1 MLSSASLV
9 TSLTLIG
16 TLAGAPLAGIAGLM
30 GIASTAVGVGS
41 IKLNKKVTKHE
52 KTISLAES
60 KHLSISRQ
68 VSKALTDGSISDV
81 EFNLILREIEN
92 YYSLKGQLRREVRIE
107 NKSSS
112 EKVDVEAIKYQKKLG
127 SLINING

>member
-1 MLSSASLV
+1 MLSSASLA

-16 TLAGAPLAGIAGLM
+16 AVAGAPLAGIAGLI
-30 GIASTAVGVGS
+30 GIASTTAGVGS
-41 IKLNKKVTKHE
+41 GRLNTKVTKHE

-60 KHLSISRQ
+60 NHLSVIRL
-68 VSKALTDGSISDV
+68 VSKALTDGEVSDV

-107 NKSSS
+107 NTSSD
-112 EKVDVEAIKYQKKLG
+112 EKVDVEAIKNEIK
-127 SLINING
+127 NE